1 MTPPPPRSKIYRL
14 SIDRLHL
21 RLACVEPDIF
31 QREKGEDKKGVKV
44 KILENC
50 IFIHV
55 VSVRTKIEQIYKFFN
70 FYSFFF
76 CFCLSL
82 QCFNTF
88 FFLHFFKFKGS
99 SNLLMDGLRQ
109 LAAWF

>member
-1 MTPPPPRSKIYRL
+1 MTPPPRSKIYRL

-21 RLACVEPDIF
+21 RLAGVDPDIF

-55 VSVRTKIEQIYKFFN
+55 VSVRTKIEQIYKLYN
-70 FYSFFF
+70 FSSFFF
-76 CFCLSL
+76 CFCFAMF
-82 QCFNTF
+82 QY
-88 FFLHFFKFKGS
+88 FFKCKGS